1 MRHEAAFALSN
12 FPDDA
17 CEALLCSV
25 GLEDP
30 NYLVRHE
37 AAIALMT
44 VGSESSLECLERG
57 LLDSNNEVIVSC
69 RLAISSIHYRLSHRR
84 HIHFPTRR
92 SIIKAAERS
101 FRLDSYRLHMGIS
114 AERDL
119 IMTSGDGVELDARI
133 LKVECSR
140 AAIMLVHGFGVDL
153 HEEGTFD
160 VLVERLAE
168 TSFSEMRFSFRGHGD
183 SGGKQEEM
191 TISGERLDLLAAYE
205 TLTKQLKP
213 PYVIIAASFGA
224 VSTLLELGTLRPM
237 PTGLV
242 LWNPVLDIDSVFV
255 HPTTPWG
262 RPILVKRRLKLRQM
276 PVTPWLTASSALA
289 IFSSKRCCF
298 IRAILDLNIS
308 RGFRP

>member
-1 MRHEAAFALSN
+1 
-12 FPDDA
+12 
-17 CEALLCSV
+17 
-25 GLEDP
+25 
-30 NYLVRHE
+30 
-37 AAIALMT
+37 
-44 VGSESSLECLERG
+44 
-57 LLDSNNEVIVSC
+57 
-69 RLAISSIHYRLSHRR
+69 
-84 HIHFPTRR
+84 
-92 SIIKAAERS
+92 
-101 FRLDSYRLHMGIS
+101 MGIS

-119 IMTSGDGVELDARI
+119 IMTSGDGITLDARI

-262 RPILVKRRLKLRQM
+262 QQNFGQEAFEVASNAGHTVVDGVFRAGHLLLKEMLLYPGNLGLKYLQGIPTLILHGTADSYVPISSSNAVASLRN
-276 PVTPWLTASSALA
+276 VRVVE
-289 IFSSKRCCF
+289 IFDSDHGF
-298 IRAILDLNIS
+298 PEPDDEARAVSETVRWIDTLI
-308 RGFRP
+308 